1 MYNYTC
7 KLNSKCPRSCYVV
20 SKINSFKLYL
30 CNEEIHNHDLSDLTK
45 RRNIILEM
53 FNRNIFSLENVNNEL
68 SKEGIPIMDKYS
80 FSNFKHR
87 MKNKFQSHEQT

>member
-7 KLNSKCPRSCYVV
+7 KLNAKCPRNCYVV
-20 SKINSFKLYL
+20 SKINSFELYL

-53 FNRNIFSLENVNNEL
+53 FNKNIFSLENVNNEL

-80 FSNFKHR
+80 FSSFKHR